1 MMDSAWM
8 ARSRGAVA
16 GQLTITASLTLVV
29 SGCTLAPMADPAKR
43 QATYDDLLAV
53 PEHLVAEI
61 IYGQVV
67 THPRPASPHARAAS
81 KLGAR
86 LDGPFD
92 MGEGGPG
99 GWIILDEPELH
110 LGGHVL
116 VPDLAGWR
124 RQRMPEMPDVTAF
137 DIVPDWICEIVSP
150 STAATDRAEKMPIYA
165 SLGAPYLWLL
175 DPGPRTL
182 EVYRLEDA
190 RYVVLQTAS
199 GNAVLRAEPFDAI
212 ELALAQL
219 WAR

>member
-1 MMDSAWM
+1 M
-8 ARSRGAVA
+8 AE
-16 GQLTITASLTLVV
+16 
-29 SGCTLAPMADPAKR
+29 PAKR
-43 QATYDDLLAV
+43 QATYEDLVAV

-61 IYGQVV
+61 IHGQLV

-81 KLGAR
+81 RLGTR
-86 LDGPFD
+86 LGGPFD
-92 MGEGGPG
+92 LGEGGPG

-124 RQRMPEMPDVTAF
+124 RQRMPEMPEVAAF
-137 DIVPDWICEIVSP
+137 DIVPDWVCEIVSP
-150 STAATDRAEKMPIYA
+150 STAAVDRAEKMPIYA
-165 SLGAPYLWLL
+165 SLGVTHLWLL

-190 RYVVLQTAS
+190 RYVVLQTAR
-199 GNAVLRAEPFDAI
+199 GDATVRAEPFDAI
-212 ELALAQL
+212 EIGLAQL